1 MLFPFFGQSSISN
14 RETNSHNDE
23 DDLHGPHKD
32 VDNPS
37 APAFESDSNHHINP
51 KDPGVLS
58 RLCQSMSE
66 ARQGGMLSNVPE
78 PSNKEIPG

>member
-14 RETNSHNDE
+14 RETN
-23 DDLHGPHKD
+23 GPHKD

-37 APAFESDSNHHINP
+37 APACESDSNHHVDP

-58 RLCQSMSE
+58 RLRQSMSE
-66 ARQGGMLSNVPE
+66 A
-78 PSNKEIPG
+78 

>member
-37 APAFESDSNHHINP
+37 APACESDSNHHVDP

-58 RLCQSMSE
+58 RLRQSMSE
-66 ARQGGMLSNVPE
+66 A
-78 PSNKEIPG
+78 